1 MGMFWGEGSIWVVM
15 LLRVFGWSSTFLGT
29 MIFYDWKKWVFYK
42 PFLGF
47 GQNSKVEREGM

>member
-47 GQNSKVEREGM
+47 GQNSKVERDGM